1 MALRRRPERSTE
13 RRAGRP
19 RKPKTSTGVN
29 AKKEE
34 SSGMETTDH
43 ERDEGLGRALTAVA
57 VVSVVLTALAPLAFG
72 NGALL
77 GAAIGGA
84 LAFSN
89 LWVIAVVVRGFLRG
103 AGLPWGAFA
112 ALKFLALLFLVWIV
126 LKNGWA
132 EPVALAFGYAALPFG
147 IVVAQ
152 LGRGAPSRQKV

>member
-1 MALRRRPERSTE
+1 
-13 RRAGRP
+13 
-19 RKPKTSTGVN
+19 
-29 AKKEE
+29 
-34 SSGMETTDH
+34 METTDH

-57 VVSVVLTALAPLAFG
+57 VASVVLTALAPFAFG

-112 ALKFLALLFLVWIV
+112 ALKFLALLFVVFIV
-126 LKNGWA
+126 IKNRWA
-132 EPVALAFGYAALPFG
+132 EVVPLALGYAALPIG
-147 IVVAQ
+147 IIVAQ
-152 LGRGAPSRQKV
+152 LGRGGPMRQKV